1 MLTED
6 GDRPAYKK
14 LAAFNSIMLDKSNQ
28 TCMDYSYDNMIK
40 DLRNTTWSPEGGDVP
55 AYPVVDVVLIGF
67 VVFYRESSNFSYPSY
82 CFHFVH
88 LTLNGLKNTYLMQ

>member
-55 AYPVVDVVLIGF
+55 AYPVADVVLIGF
-67 VVFYRESSNFSYPSY
+67 LSYFIGKARISPTRRTAFILY
-82 CFHFVH
+82 I
-88 LTLNGLKNTYLMQ
+88 